1 MLVLIILMPKNVV
14 CIHVF
19 VCILQQSYL
28 NHILS
33 SVLDIT
39 LVDLPGICK
48 NPVEDQPH
56 DIEQQTTDLAMSY
69 VRDQHCIILAVS
81 PASDD
86 PQNSEAM
93 KIARIVDPNGTFY

>member
-1 MLVLIILMPKNVV
+1 MEFADINVFHLITYCKKKK
-14 CIHVF
+14 
-19 VCILQQSYL
+19 SS
-28 NHILS
+28 NHIRS

-93 KIARIVDPNGTFY
+93 KIARIVDPNGKFFQ